1 MGHLIPAG
9 TGFHQHRD
17 TQIEFTVEEP
27 EPVKPEPEEE
37 NLLDEDGQPIPKSME
52 DEEPSIV
59 ATKIVDEDETPSE
72 VIEEQE
78 TPSEATEEVETSSEG
93 ETDTPSEEASA

>member
-27 EPVKPEPEEE
+27 EPIQPEVEEDD
-37 NLLDEDGQPIPKSME
+37 LIDGEAPASTEELPPIQPTVDQGGDDTPPST
-52 DEEPSIV
+52 DEEV
-59 ATKIVDEDETPSE
+59 
-72 VIEEQE
+72 
-78 TPSEATEEVETSSEG
+78 
-93 ETDTPSEEASA
+93 SA